1 MQGRRSLGGD
11 LTLANENINQIRRIT
26 ERLRRLAEENNLVP
40 METEEGTD
48 QINQVMAATGE
59 RQLVIKKYA

>member
-1 MQGRRSLGGD
+1 MQGRRSLGRD
-11 LTLANENINQIRRIT
+11 LTLANENINQIKRIT

>member
-1 MQGRRSLGGD
+1 MQGRRSLGRD